1 MMRSGMVDSGHS
13 SLGNARRS
21 MSFADNFR
29 LYFHV
34 REIITSTL
42 NSILNMKI
50 LINAAIILFVA
61 TGYAQTTVPFTSGE
75 WAFKTKDYVLED
87 YQGKPSLFLKKNTA
101 FLRTAS
107 FENGIIEYDV
117 AFPRGRAFI
126 GVTFRMA
133 DDDNHEEFYIRTH
146 QSGNPDA
153 NQYTPVYGGL
163 AAWQLYYGEGYGAP
177 VSYNYDSWMHV
188 KLVVSGKYMEVYL
201 NDMENPVMFS
211 ELKRPVQ
218 KGYLGL
224 GNFMSENHFANFTYT
239 PLENVILKG
248 KPKTPEPPATGTI
261 TQWQISNPVS
271 EKSLEAVTSLKSIEK
286 VAISWKAAHTEST
299 GVLNLASVVT
309 WSQENNTV
317 FAKVI
322 VDSDKEQVKKF
333 VFGFSDRARVYLND
347 VLLYSGEDNFLS
359 RDYRFLG
366 TIGYFDAVYLN
377 LKKGTNEIRIAVS
390 ENFGGWGLKAKF
402 ENPEGLKLPK

>member
-1 MMRSGMVDSGHS
+1 
-13 SLGNARRS
+13 
-21 MSFADNFR
+21 
-29 LYFHV
+29 
-34 REIITSTL
+34 
-42 NSILNMKI
+42 MKI
-50 LINAAIILFVA
+50 LLNVVLLLILSSSAIYGQI
-61 TGYAQTTVPFTSGE
+61 TVPFTSDQ
-75 WAFKTKDYVLED
+75 WTFKTKDYVIED

-133 DDDNHEEFYIRTH
+133 DDVNYEEFYIRSH

-153 NQYTPVYGGL
+153 NQYTPVYGGV
-163 AAWQLYYGEGYGAP
+163 AAWQLYHGEGYGTP
-177 VSYNYDSWMHV
+177 VVYTFDSWLHV

-224 GNFMSENHFANFTYT
+224 SNFLSENHFANFTYT
-239 PLENVILKG
+239 PQEKVSLKG
-248 KPKTPEPPATGTI
+248 KPKAIEPAAAGTI
-261 TQWQISNPVS
+261 TQWQISNAIS
-271 EKSLEAVTSLKSIEK
+271 EKTLETITSLKSIDK
-286 VAISWKAAHTEST
+286 VITSWKSANTEPT
-299 GVLNLASVVT
+299 GILNLASITT
-309 WSQENNTV
+309 WTEENNTV

-322 VDSDKEQVKKF
+322 VDSDKDQTKKF
-333 VFGFSDRARVYLND
+333 VFGFSDRTRIYLND
-347 VLLYSGEDNFLS
+347 IILYSGEDNFVS

-366 TIGYFDAVYLN
+366 TVGYFDAVYLN
-377 LKKGTNEIRIAVS
+377 LKKGSNEIRIAVS
-390 ENFGGWGLKAKF
+390 ETFGGWGVKAKF
-402 ENPEGLKLPK
+402 ENLDGLKLSQ